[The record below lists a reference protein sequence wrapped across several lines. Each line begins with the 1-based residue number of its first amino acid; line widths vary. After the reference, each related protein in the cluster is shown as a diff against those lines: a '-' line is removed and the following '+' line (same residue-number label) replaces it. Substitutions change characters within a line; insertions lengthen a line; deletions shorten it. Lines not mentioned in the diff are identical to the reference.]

1 MSSDSN
7 GVRSRFETYT
17 TSGTQSWGGAPNAKS
32 VSRAQTRQTTRSAD
46 TLWPWIENHRRKPA
60 RIRNQ
65 AFINWALK
73 QDWGTGFSTE
83 RNTIESTLN
92 SLVATGTYS
101 TLPYSVRSTGPVLLA
116 GFSSASEFRTAQA
129 VSDEG
134 QLMFGLGGTAINRV
148 RPNKPILNLSETI
161 GELRNLGGIPK
172 MMGSMIIRARTVRD
186 LFREGGNEYLNAQFG
201 WAPLQRDVMALA
213 EYALTSRTALAQYR
227 RELERLVR
235 RRYQFDDVIET
246 VEGLSKSVGSSSYE
260 LDPQAPFGGT
270 PVVGTRSATITPVEI
285 TRTVTKSYFSGG
297 FRIYSS
303 ELPYLDDYLA
313 KIETEA
319 NTLLGTRL
327 DPEVLWNLQP
337 WSWLADYFV
346 NFGDVLSNIS
356 AYTSDGVVMQYGYLM
371 REQEIRKEIFFPR
384 GVWKRTG
391 TSTWSPTSDPFTV
404 TLTSHSKTRVKASPF
419 GFGLNPETFTERQWA
434 ILLALGL
441 SKGLK

>member
-7 GVRSRFETYT
+7 GVRTRFESYT
-17 TSGTQSWGGAPNAKS
+17 SSGTYSWGLPPVART

-46 TLWPWIENHRRKPA
+46 TLWPYLQFELRKRQEIQSKA
-60 RIRNQ
+60 WLK
-65 AFINWALK
+65 WAK
-73 QDWGTGFSTE
+73 NQDWGAGFATE
-83 RNTIESTLN
+83 KNTIESSLN
-92 SLVATGTYS
+92 GIVTSGTYAS
-101 TLPYSVRSTGPVLLA
+101 TPYSVRTSGPVLLA
-116 GFSSASEFRTAQA
+116 GWSEAQPFRTAQA
-129 VSDEG
+129 VADEN

-148 RPNKPILNLSETI
+148 RPNKPIMDLASTI
-161 GELRNLGGIPK
+161 GELRSLGGIPK
-172 MMGSMIIRARTVRD
+172 MMGSMISRASTLRE

-201 WAPLQRDVMALA
+201 WGPLQRDIQNLA
-213 EYALTSRTALAQYR
+213 EYALYTRQLVFQYAR
-227 RELERLVR
+227 NIGRPIR

-246 VEGLSKSVGSSSYE
+246 TEGLSKPISSSSYE
-260 LDPQAPFGGT
+260 LDATAPYGGLSFLS
-270 PVVGTRSATITPVEI
+270 TRASTITPVEI
-285 TRTVTKSYFSGG
+285 TRTVTKSYFSGA

-303 ELPYLDDYLA
+303 ELQWLDTYLA
-313 KIETEA
+313 GIEAEA

-337 WSWLADYFV
+337 WTWLADYFV

-356 AYTSDGVVMQYGYLM
+356 AFTSDGVVMKYGYIM

-384 GVWKRTG
+384 GVWRRTG
-391 TSTWSPTSDPFTV
+391 TSTWTPATDPFSV

-419 GFGLNPETFTERQWA
+419 GFGLNPESFSEGQWA